1 MAPLPCGVLL
11 YQLELVSLLE
21 LLVIEAI
28 LAHSIDERAILYI
41 SLSLRNL
48 FMQNLSLLRPLVA
61 ELWAF

>member
-28 LAHSIDERAILYI
+28 LAHSIDERAFIVY
-41 SLSLRNL
+41 
-48 FMQNLSLLRPLVA
+48 QLVP
-61 ELWAF
+61 